1 MRSVVALAGGVGGA
15 KLALGFSQILCP
27 DELTVIVNTADD
39 DRFYGL
45 HVSPDLDTVMY
56 TLAGVSNV
64 EMGWGLKDE
73 SFRTLGKLKEY
84 GLDAWFNLGDLDLA
98 THLFRTQMIDEGKTL
113 SEVCAKLT
121 DALGVRHRL
130 LPVTDDPIRTMIETD
145 DGMMS
150 FQEYFVK
157 NRCDP
162 VVRSISFAGSENCR
176 ITDDTKESLVN
187 MDLLVFCPSN
197 PFLSLAPILSVPGF
211 REMLGSY
218 SGKSIAVSPI
228 VGGKAI
234 KGPAAKILQELGHD
248 VSSLG
253 VARQYVGLCDIF
265 IIDEIDVSMK
275 ESIESLGMEVFVTKT
290 VMQTN
295 QEKQQLAEFIQ
306 NIST

>member
-15 KLALGFSQILCP
+15 KLALGFSQTLCP
-27 DELTVIVNTADD
+27 DELTLIVNTADD

-73 SFRTLGKLKEY
+73 SFRTLGKLQEY
-84 GLDAWFNLGDLDLA
+84 GVDAWFNLGDLDLA
-98 THLFRTQMIDEGKTL
+98 THLFRTHMMDEGKTL
-113 SEVCAKLT
+113 SEACSKLAE
-121 DALGVRHRL
+121 ALGVRHRL
-130 LPVTDDPIRTMIETD
+130 LPATDDPIRTMVETD
-145 DGMMS
+145 AGMMS

-157 NRCDP
+157 NRCEP
-162 VVRSISFAGSENCR
+162 IVKSIAFEGSQNCR
-176 ITDDTKESLVN
+176 ITNDAKESLLN

-211 REMLGSY
+211 REMVESY
-218 SGKSIAVSPI
+218 SGKSVAVSPI

-234 KGPAAKILQELGHD
+234 KGPAAKILRELGHD

-253 VARQYVGLCDIF
+253 VARQYVGLCDTF

-275 ESIESLGMEVFVTKT
+275 RSIESLGMEVFVTKT
-290 VMQTN
+290 VMQTK
-295 QEKQQLAEFIQ
+295 QEKKQLAEFILD
-306 NIST
+306 IST